1 MNYLHF
7 SIPIFGTNY
16 RDILKLPSVHSDTIV
31 LFYKDDQMILSSKS
45 MFNNVLSSDCLGIM
59 QSVHDGIYIVD
70 KRRKIVFWNN
80 GAERISG
87 FKHDDVV
94 GRSCSDNILNH
105 VDASGDNLCKA
116 ICPLGRTI
124 SDGNKRNADV
134 FLHNRKGHR
143 VPVHV
148 QTAPLIH
155 DGEIIGAV
163 EIFREM
169 HKAVD
174 IEEMMGQLSEQSLL
188 DHLTGIANRR
198 FIDITL
204 DDKIKEFERYSWPFS
219 IALCDIDD
227 FKIVN
232 DTYGHLAGDDVLVMV
247 SKSLIGALR
256 SFDFVGRWG
265 GEEFLVIL
273 PGITMQEQLESI
285 CRRMVRIVAASS
297 IDILDQTTLS
307 VTISC
312 GATRAVTADTAK
324 TLLHRADKGL
334 LASKRN
340 GKNTVTISHDPKS
353 IHT

>member
-1 MNYLHF
+1 
-7 SIPIFGTNY
+7 
-16 RDILKLPSVHSDTIV
+16 
-31 LFYKDDQMILSSKS
+31 
-45 MFNNVLSSDCLGIM
+45 M

-70 KRRKIVFWNN
+70 KERRIVFWNN

-87 FKHDDVV
+87 FRHDDVV

-105 VDASGDNLCKA
+105 VDASGVNLCRT
-116 ICPLGRTI
+116 ICPLGRTMN
-124 SDGNKRNADV
+124 DGKKRNADV
-134 FLHNRKGHR
+134 FLHSKNGHR

-163 EIFREM
+163 EIFREK

-174 IEEMMGQLSEQSLL
+174 IEEMMGLLSEQSLL
-188 DHLTGIANRR
+188 DHLTGVANRR

-204 DDKIKEFERYSWPFS
+204 DDKIKELERYSWPFS

-247 SKSLIGALR
+247 SKSMIGALR

-297 IDILDQTTLS
+297 IDIQERKTLS

-312 GATRAVTADTAK
+312 GATQAVTADTAK
-324 TLLHRADKGL
+324 NLLHRADKGL

-340 GKNTVTISHDPKS
+340 GKNTVTI
-353 IHT
+353 IA

>member
-1 MNYLHF
+1 MHF
-7 SIPIFGTNY
+7 NFEQKFNS
-16 RDILKLPSVHSDTIV
+16 
-31 LFYKDDQMILSSKS
+31 LF
-45 MFNNVLSSDCLGIM
+45 SSDCLMIM
-59 QSVHDGIYIVD
+59 QDVQDGIYIVD
-70 KRRKIVFWNN
+70 KQRRIIFWNN

-105 VDASGDNLCKA
+105 VDASGENLCNA
-116 ICPLGRTI
+116 ICPLGQTI
-124 SDGNKRNADV
+124 YDGKKRNADV
-134 FLHNRKGHR
+134 FLHNKKGHR
-143 VPVHV
+143 LPVHV

-155 DGEIIGAV
+155 NGEIIGAV
-163 EIFREM
+163 EIFREI

-174 IEEMMGQLSEQSLL
+174 IEEMIGLLSEQSLL

-247 SKSLIGALR
+247 AKSLIGALR

-285 CRRMVRIVAASS
+285 CRRMVRLVAASS
-297 IDILDQTTLS
+297 IDIRDTTTLS

-312 GATRAVTADTAK
+312 GATQAVATDTAEK
-324 TLLHRADKGL
+324 LIHRADKGL
-334 LASKRN
+334 YASKRN
-340 GKNTVTISHDPKS
+340 GKNMVTI
-353 IHT
+353 TA